1 MIKFNKY
8 LILVLIFLVPNMGLS
23 ALSELDRSIVERGK
37 NLLKNPGF
45 EGGISQWLSSGGS
58 FTKNTT
64 TSNVAYGN
72 ASAAFD
78 ASASSQTV
86 TSTAVAIPAGL
97 YGSNAVA
104 SCKFKTTAID
114 YKIQSYDGTNVLSE
128 TLIPSSSTFVQV
140 TTNFAM
146 PTSGNI
152 QMRVISQSNA
162 AVIYFDDCYLGQ
174 ADGFNLNNI
183 SQASLI
189 GSANI
194 PGNTNCNWSRT
205 NTALGAFTSDS
216 DCLGPTIVVNSGPGT
231 ISTTD
236 TDLPKFTV
244 SNLPSGD
251 YEVIMTVSGVNAGIA
266 GSQLALAISDGTDTR
281 GKQQIRVAD
290 ATVDEVAGVT
300 IVAHFTYSSNADRT
314 FELFGAASAGS
325 IDVSNDQTNSSL
337 NFSIKRFPSSSE
349 QAYRPDVVAQ
359 AWSGYHTVTSGWATT
374 SSTFVDPSSGTG
386 VVLTETTNLNAGTV
400 TTAASSLPGIIFN
413 VTRTGIFE
421 VCTTISAQASVAST
435 PSARLVDGSG
445 TPLIQGHPLTYTAS
459 NDNGFHTFCGQYNA
473 SVLGPVTFK
482 IQTAT
487 NTGTFTINNGVA
499 SGSAAISWTVKS
511 LSQNL
516 PAPLLVN
523 SVASSSSGI
532 ERIERAIINCGSA
545 TIDSQSGS
553 WISSNST
560 NGTGD
565 CTLNI
570 TAGTFSGTPTCTCST
585 GDTTKDRICTTYSAS
600 SSAIRF
606 TIVNPSLTSVS
617 APLNVICMGPR

>member
-1 MIKFNKY
+1 MIKKIIITIA
-8 LILVLIFLVPNMGLS
+8 LILIPTNSFS
-23 ALSELDRSIVERGK
+23 ALTEVDRALVERGK

-45 EGGISQWLSSGGS
+45 ESGLSKWTSSGGS
-58 FTKNTT
+58 FTLNSTA
-64 TSNVAYGN
+64 SHIAYGN

-97 YGSNAVA
+97 YGANSVA
-104 SCKFKTTAID
+104 SCKFKTDATD

-128 TLIPSSSTFVQV
+128 ATISSSSTFVQIS
-140 TTNFAM
+140 TNFIM
-146 PTSGNI
+146 PSSGNI
-152 QMRVISQSNA
+152 QMRIISQSNA
-162 AVIYFDDCYLGQ
+162 AVVYIDDCYLGQ
-174 ADGFNLNNI
+174 ASGFNL
-183 SQASLI
+183 SQINQSSLI
-189 GSANI
+189 GAALIAGNSA
-194 PGNTNCNWSRT
+194 CNWSRT
-205 NTALGAFTSDS
+205 STTLGAFTSDT
-216 DCLGPTIVVNSGPGT
+216 DCLGPTIIVNSGPGT

-251 YEVIMTVSGVNAGIA
+251 YEVIMTVSNINAGTA

-290 ATVDEVAGVT
+290 ATVDELAGVT
-300 IVAHFTYSSNADRT
+300 VVAHFTYSSTADRT
-314 FELFGAASAGS
+314 FELFGSASAGS
-325 IDVSNDQTNSSL
+325 IDVSNNQTNSSL
-337 NFSIKRFPSSSE
+337 GFSIKRFPSSSE
-349 QAYRPDVVAQ
+349 QAYKPDLVAQ
-359 AWSGYHTVTSGWATT
+359 AWSGYHTVSSGWSTT
-374 SSTFVDPSSGTG
+374 SSTFADPSAGTG
-386 VVLTETTNLNAGTV
+386 ATLTETTNLNAGTV

-459 NDNGFHTFCGQYNA
+459 SDNGFHTFCGQYNA

-532 ERIERAIINCGSA
+532 ERIERAIVNCGSA